1 MDGRNF
7 VTHLALYTMKLLQLD
22 QWDNTLISGTPYPT
36 ELRTMVH
43 PRCVMRPRQKRKAPE
58 EEPASNKRRQQEE
71 SSEEEEE
78 QQEQDFHPEDLDQAQ
93 DFHQENEVEDSNGD
107 ESEGDSS
114 EDDDDS
120 ESDYDE
126 DELADDDS
134 DDVVEMAI
142 VSEEEEIESSD
153 EEEESVDAQPTLAS
167 LERVSACVE
176 TRKSH
181 STCVQRGAN
190 PLEAPLPQVH
200 TGTTEVD
207 KRDGSELNADAH
219 KENPFSPV
227 DDNVCVLRCVLAQ
240 KLTLAPGGSTVRNH
254 GGGFGHG
261 RDSPLGQPRH
271 FGWAC
276 FGLVGRN

>member
-7 VTHLALYTMKLLQLD
+7 VTHLALQLD
-22 QWDNTLISGTPYPT
+22 QWDNTLIIGTPYPT

-78 QQEQDFHPEDLDQAQ
+78 QQEQNFHPEDLEQAE
-93 DFHQENEVEDSNGD
+93 DFHQENEVEDSNDD

-120 ESDYDE
+120 ESDSDE

-153 EEEESVDAQPTLAS
+153 EEEEESVDAQPTLAS

-227 DDNVCVLRCVLAQ
+227 DDNVCALRCVLAQ
-240 KLTLAPGGSTVRNH
+240 KLTLAPGGSTVRNQ